1 MLQQLVGEGVGDQQL
16 ERVVQ
21 ATMLQYDTDGD
32 WRLDFRE
39 FVALMNRWAAGQAC
53 CPVRLLQLWQQSA
66 AASGL
71 HECKLCDGSARV
83 VYTLCC

>member
-1 MLQQLVGEGVGDQQL
+1 MLQQLLGEGVGDQQL

-39 FVALMNRWAAGQAC
+39 FVALMNRWAALAMLAKAC
-53 CPVRLLQLWQQSA
+53 HGLA
-66 AASGL
+66 AGRSS
-71 HECKLCDGSARV
+71 KDTGS
-83 VYTLCC
+83 